1 MIVVYDVVTAL
12 QVRID
17 TYERLIARLRIQSFD
32 ASETGDSCSS
42 QFYKGQYFALGFVV
56 SDLRDVLIRLESS
69 QD

>member
-1 MIVVYDVVTAL
+1 MYDVVTAL

-17 TYERLIARLRIQSFD
+17 SYERLIARFRNQSFD

-42 QFYKGQYFALGFVV
+42 QLYKGQYFALDYVV
-56 SDLRDVLIRLESS
+56 SDLRELLQRLEFS